1 MFELSVN
8 SEMTM
13 SSREIAELTG
23 KQHFHVKRDIES
35 MLNELKLD
43 ASKFGDIYFDSM
55 NREQTEYR
63 LDKDHTECLLTGYSA
78 VLRMKVIKRWK
89 ELEAQSQPKVPQT
102 YADALLLAA
111 TQAKEL
117 EEKSQALALAAPKV
131 EFVDRYVES
140 TGLMTF
146 RQVAKQLEIKET
158 AFRSFLVAIKAMYL
172 MNGSWM
178 AYSNHLDAGRFV
190 QKTGENN
197 GHAFV
202 TTKFTPK
209 GVEWVAKKWGEIKG
223 MAA

>member
-1 MFELSVN
+1 MFELSAN

-13 SSREIAELTG
+13 SSREIADLT
-23 KQHFHVKRDIES
+23 KSRHDSVKRSIERMS
-35 MLNELKLD
+35 ANGVISFTPSVEVNHL
-43 ASKFGDIYFDSM
+43 GQRVDIYYVNKRDSYVVVAQLSP
-55 NREQTEYR
+55 EFTAA
-63 LDKDHTECLLTGYSA
+63 LVD
-78 VLRMKVIKRWK
+78 RWQ
-89 ELEAQSQPKVPQT
+89 ELETQTQLQIPQT

-111 TQAKEL
+111 NQAKEL
-117 EEKSQALALAAPKV
+117 EEKNQALALAAPKA

-190 QKTGENN
+190 QKTGEKN

-209 GVEWVAKKWGEIKG
+209 GVEWVAKKWGEVKG